1 MKRPFLHLAIFL
13 IIGLLSGQYT
23 DFLPYTA
30 LLAVLIIGFRA
41 FKNKNIVF
49 LLPLASLVLGLTVS
63 FLAVK
68 DPVFEN
74 DTDVSVKCVVTNT
87 NFTQGG
93 RQRLF
98 AKTSVIAENGGIK
111 NT

>member
-49 LLPLASLVLGLTVS
+49 LLILAIIKLEILFQEVLYVRTYQ
-63 FLAVK
+63 
-68 DPVFEN
+68 PP
-74 DTDVSVKCVVTNT
+74 
-87 NFTQGG
+87 
-93 RQRLF
+93 
-98 AKTSVIAENGGIK
+98 GISESADSK
-111 NT
+111 